1 MTAPNASYSQFTR
14 RRFLQLMGVAGLSA
28 LAGGSLAGCA
38 GGNSG
43 STADAPAA
51 VADLEQTDSVII
63 GVYSGDWEKSI
74 EQAALSAFADET
86 GIDVQVVS
94 GADAEWRTKLQAANG
109 KNVPYDLLILQ
120 PDSIQKAIDANLL
133 QDLDVEHVPNLA
145 NLFDSV
151 KTRFTVDDKL
161 YAAGFS
167 MGQLGIV
174 YRTDFGV
181 DPADQLGGP
190 VERRVLE
197 EPWHQP
203 ADVQRRP
210 AVLLEPD
217 RRRRPDIDGA
227 FAKDWSSSCPT
238 SPPTPTAPAPS
249 KRCLQRGDVAAVP
262 FWDGRAFAW
271 QAQGQP
277 IGFAYPTDGP
287 VAAIASWVIPQ
298 GAPNLAN
305 AYRLLDYLCQAEPQS
320 KYADLSFYGMCNK
333 NATYS
338 DDFLFESPGRRR
350 VLQQPGLD
358 RLQRGSREPGRLVH
372 ALAADHGLA
381 GTPHHLS
388 GRNVARVAAAPRK
401 TPRHRDRKAST
412 TP

>member
-1 MTAPNASYSQFTR
+1 MKAEQTRETTMTASYASTNQFTR

-28 LAGGSLAGCA
+28 LAGGSLAGC
-38 GGNSG
+38 G
-43 STADAPAA
+43 SASTTAPSDTPAA

-74 EQAALSAFADET
+74 EQAALNAFADET
-86 GIDVQVVS
+86 GIDVQVVA
-94 GADAEWRTKLQAANG
+94 GADAEWLTKLTAANG

-145 NLFDSV
+145 DLFDSA
-151 KTRFTVDDKL
+151 KTRFTVNDKL

-167 MGQLGIV
+167 MGQLGIA
-174 YRTDFGV
+174 YRTDKV
-181 DPADQLGGP
+181 ATPPTSWADLWGDDYAKSLGISPLTYSAG
-190 VERRVLE
+190 LQFF
-197 EPWHQP
+197 WSQTKNG
-203 ADVQRRP
+203 A
-210 AVLLEPD
+210 
-217 RRRRPDIDGA
+217 DIDGA
-227 FAKDWSSSCPT
+227 FAKFEQLKPNISSYPDGAGT
-238 SPPTPTAPAPS
+238 IQTL
-249 KRCLQRGDVAAVP
+249 LQRGDVAAVP

-338 DDFLFESPGRRR
+338 DDFLSKAQVGEEFYSKLDWVDYSVATPNLADWSTRW
-350 VLQQPGLD
+350 QQIMG
-358 RLQRGSREPGRLVH
+358 
-372 ALAADHGLA
+372 
-381 GTPHHLS
+381 
-388 GRNVARVAAAPRK
+388 
-401 TPRHRDRKAST
+401 
-412 TP
+412 

>member
-94 GADAEWRTKLQAANG
+94 GADAEWLTKLQAANG

-174 YRTDFGV
+174 YRTDLV
-181 DPADQLGGP
+181 STPPTSWADLWSDGFSKSLGISPLTYSAG
-190 VERRVLE
+190 LQFF
-197 EPWHQP
+197 WSQTDGG
-203 ADVQRRP
+203 A
-210 AVLLEPD
+210 
-217 RRRRPDIDGA
+217 DIDGA
-227 FAKDWSSSCPT
+227 FAKMEQLKPNISSYPDGAGT
-238 SPPTPTAPAPS
+238 IQTL
-249 KRCLQRGDVAAVP
+249 LQRGDVAAVP

-338 DDFLFESPGRRR
+338 DDFLSKAQVGEDFYNALDWVDYSVATPNLADWSTRW
-350 VLQQPGLD
+350 QQIMG
-358 RLQRGSREPGRLVH
+358 
-372 ALAADHGLA
+372 
-381 GTPHHLS
+381 
-388 GRNVARVAAAPRK
+388 
-401 TPRHRDRKAST
+401 
-412 TP
+412 

>member
-1 MTAPNASYSQFTR
+1 MTAYNFETNGLQTATNAAQANQFTR
-14 RRFLQLMGVAGLSA
+14 RRFLQLLGVAGLSA

-38 GGNSG
+38 GGS
-43 STADAPAA
+43 SAASSDAPSA

-74 EQAALSAFADET
+74 EQAALNAFADET

-94 GADAEWRTKLQAANG
+94 GADAEWLTKLSAANG

-133 QDLDVEHVPNLA
+133 QDLDAEHVPNLA
-145 NLFDSV
+145 DLFDSA
-151 KTRFTVDDKL
+151 KERFTVNDKL

-167 MGQLGIV
+167 MGQLGIA
-174 YRTDFGV
+174 YRTDKV
-181 DPADQLGGP
+181 ATPPTSWADLWGDEYAKSLGISPLTYSAG
-190 VERRVLE
+190 LQFF
-197 EPWHQP
+197 WSQTKKGT
-203 ADVQRRP
+203 
-210 AVLLEPD
+210 
-217 RRRRPDIDGA
+217 DIDGA
-227 FAKDWSSSCPT
+227 FSKFEQLKPNISSYPDGAGT
-238 SPPTPTAPAPS
+238 IQTL
-249 KRCLQRGDVAAVP
+249 LQRGDVAAVP

-305 AYRLLDYLCQAEPQS
+305 AYRLLDYLCQPEPQS

-338 DDFLFESPGRRR
+338 DDFLAKAQVGEEFYSKLDWVDYSVATPNLADWSTRW
-350 VLQQPGLD
+350 QQIMG
-358 RLQRGSREPGRLVH
+358 
-372 ALAADHGLA
+372 
-381 GTPHHLS
+381 
-388 GRNVARVAAAPRK
+388 
-401 TPRHRDRKAST
+401 
-412 TP
+412 

>member
-28 LAGGSLAGCA
+28 LAGGSLTGCA

-94 GADAEWRTKLQAANG
+94 GADAEWLTKLQAANG

-174 YRTDFGV
+174 YRTDLV
-181 DPADQLGGP
+181 STPPTSWADLWSDGFSKSLGISPLTYSAG
-190 VERRVLE
+190 LQFF
-197 EPWHQP
+197 WSQTDGG
-203 ADVQRRP
+203 A
-210 AVLLEPD
+210 
-217 RRRRPDIDGA
+217 DIDGA
-227 FAKDWSSSCPT
+227 FAKMEQLKPNISSYPDGAGT
-238 SPPTPTAPAPS
+238 IQTL
-249 KRCLQRGDVAAVP
+249 LQRGDVAAVP

-338 DDFLFESPGRRR
+338 DDFLSKAQVGEEFYNNLDWIDYSVATPNLADWSTRW
-350 VLQQPGLD
+350 QQIMG
-358 RLQRGSREPGRLVH
+358 
-372 ALAADHGLA
+372 
-381 GTPHHLS
+381 
-388 GRNVARVAAAPRK
+388 
-401 TPRHRDRKAST
+401 
-412 TP
+412 

>member
-1 MTAPNASYSQFTR
+1 MTAEQTRETTMTASYASTNQFTR

-28 LAGGSLAGCA
+28 LAGGSLAGCGSA
-38 GGNSG
+38 
-43 STADAPAA
+43 STAAPSDAPAA

-74 EQAALSAFADET
+74 EQAALNAFADET
-86 GIDVQVVS
+86 GIDVQVVA
-94 GADAEWRTKLQAANG
+94 GADAEWLTKLTAANG

-145 NLFDSV
+145 DLFDSA
-151 KTRFTVDDKL
+151 KTRFTVNDKL

-167 MGQLGIV
+167 MGQLGIA
-174 YRTDFGV
+174 YRTDKV
-181 DPADQLGGP
+181 ATPPTSWADLWGDDYAKSLGISPLTYSAG
-190 VERRVLE
+190 LQFF
-197 EPWHQP
+197 WSQTKNG
-203 ADVQRRP
+203 A
-210 AVLLEPD
+210 
-217 RRRRPDIDGA
+217 DIDGA
-227 FAKDWSSSCPT
+227 FAKFEQLKPNISSYPDGAGT
-238 SPPTPTAPAPS
+238 IQTL
-249 KRCLQRGDVAAVP
+249 LQRGDVAAVP

-338 DDFLFESPGRRR
+338 DDFLSKAQVGEEFYSKLDWVDYSVATPNLADWSTRW
-350 VLQQPGLD
+350 QQIMG
-358 RLQRGSREPGRLVH
+358 
-372 ALAADHGLA
+372 
-381 GTPHHLS
+381 
-388 GRNVARVAAAPRK
+388 
-401 TPRHRDRKAST
+401 
-412 TP
+412 

>member
-94 GADAEWRTKLQAANG
+94 GADAEWLTKLQAANG

-174 YRTDFGV
+174 YRTDLV
-181 DPADQLGGP
+181 STPPTSWADLWSDGFSKSLGISPLTYSAG
-190 VERRVLE
+190 LQFF
-197 EPWHQP
+197 WSQTDGG
-203 ADVQRRP
+203 A
-210 AVLLEPD
+210 
-217 RRRRPDIDGA
+217 DIDGA
-227 FAKDWSSSCPT
+227 FAKMEQLKPNISSYPDGAGT
-238 SPPTPTAPAPS
+238 IQTL
-249 KRCLQRGDVAAVP
+249 LQRGDVAAVP

-298 GAPNLAN
+298 SAPNLAN

-338 DDFLFESPGRRR
+338 DDFLSKAQVGEEFYNNLDWIDYSVATPNLADWSTRW
-350 VLQQPGLD
+350 QQIMG
-358 RLQRGSREPGRLVH
+358 
-372 ALAADHGLA
+372 
-381 GTPHHLS
+381 
-388 GRNVARVAAAPRK
+388 
-401 TPRHRDRKAST
+401 
-412 TP
+412 

>member
-1 MTAPNASYSQFTR
+1 MKAEQTRETTMTASYASTNQFTR

-28 LAGGSLAGCA
+28 LAGGSLAGC
-38 GGNSG
+38 G
-43 STADAPAA
+43 SASTTAPSDTPAA

-74 EQAALSAFADET
+74 EQAALNAFADET
-86 GIDVQVVS
+86 GIDVQVVA
-94 GADAEWRTKLQAANG
+94 GADAEWLTKLTAANG

-133 QDLDVEHVPNLA
+133 QGLDVEHVPNLA
-145 NLFDSV
+145 DLFDSA
-151 KTRFTVDDKL
+151 KTRFTVNDKL

-167 MGQLGIV
+167 MGQLGIA
-174 YRTDFGV
+174 YRTDKV
-181 DPADQLGGP
+181 ATPPTSWADLWGDDYAKSLGISPLTYSAG
-190 VERRVLE
+190 LQFF
-197 EPWHQP
+197 WSQTKNG
-203 ADVQRRP
+203 A
-210 AVLLEPD
+210 
-217 RRRRPDIDGA
+217 DIDGA
-227 FAKDWSSSCPT
+227 FAKFEQLKPNISSYPDGAGT
-238 SPPTPTAPAPS
+238 IQTL
-249 KRCLQRGDVAAVP
+249 LQRGDVAAVP

-338 DDFLFESPGRRR
+338 DDFLSKAQVGEEFYSKLDWVDYSVATPNLADWSTRW
-350 VLQQPGLD
+350 QQIMG
-358 RLQRGSREPGRLVH
+358 
-372 ALAADHGLA
+372 
-381 GTPHHLS
+381 
-388 GRNVARVAAAPRK
+388 
-401 TPRHRDRKAST
+401 
-412 TP
+412 

>member
-94 GADAEWRTKLQAANG
+94 GADAEWLTKLQAANG

-174 YRTDFGV
+174 YRTDLV
-181 DPADQLGGP
+181 STPPTSWADLWSDGFSKSLGISPLTYSAG
-190 VERRVLE
+190 LQFF
-197 EPWHQP
+197 WSQTDGG
-203 ADVQRRP
+203 A
-210 AVLLEPD
+210 
-217 RRRRPDIDGA
+217 DIDGA
-227 FAKDWSSSCPT
+227 FAKMEQLKPNISSYPDGAGT
-238 SPPTPTAPAPS
+238 IQTL
-249 KRCLQRGDVAAVP
+249 LQRGDVATVP

-338 DDFLFESPGRRR
+338 DDFLSKAQVGEEFYNNLDWIDYSVATPNLADWSTRW
-350 VLQQPGLD
+350 QQIMG
-358 RLQRGSREPGRLVH
+358 
-372 ALAADHGLA
+372 
-381 GTPHHLS
+381 
-388 GRNVARVAAAPRK
+388 
-401 TPRHRDRKAST
+401 
-412 TP
+412 

>member
-94 GADAEWRTKLQAANG
+94 GADAEWLTKLQAANG

-174 YRTDFGV
+174 YRTDLV
-181 DPADQLGGP
+181 STPPTSWADLWSDGFSKSLGISPLTYSAG
-190 VERRVLE
+190 LQFF
-197 EPWHQP
+197 WSQTDGG
-203 ADVQRRP
+203 A
-210 AVLLEPD
+210 
-217 RRRRPDIDGA
+217 DIDGT
-227 FAKDWSSSCPT
+227 FAKMEQLKPNISSYPDGAGT
-238 SPPTPTAPAPS
+238 IQTL
-249 KRCLQRGDVAAVP
+249 LQRGDVAAVP

-338 DDFLFESPGRRR
+338 DDFLSKAQVGEEFYNNLDWIDYSVATPNLADWSTRW
-350 VLQQPGLD
+350 QQIMG
-358 RLQRGSREPGRLVH
+358 
-372 ALAADHGLA
+372 
-381 GTPHHLS
+381 
-388 GRNVARVAAAPRK
+388 
-401 TPRHRDRKAST
+401 
-412 TP
+412 

>member
-1 MTAPNASYSQFTR
+1 MTASYASTNQFTR

-28 LAGGSLAGCA
+28 LAGGSLAGCGSA
-38 GGNSG
+38 
-43 STADAPAA
+43 STAAPSDAPAA

-74 EQAALSAFADET
+74 EQAALNAFADET
-86 GIDVQVVS
+86 GIDVQVVA
-94 GADAEWRTKLQAANG
+94 GADAEWLTKLTAANG
-109 KNVPYDLLILQ
+109 KNIPYDLLILQ

-145 NLFDSV
+145 DLFDSV
-151 KTRFTVDDKL
+151 KTRFTVNDKL

-167 MGQLGIV
+167 MGQLGIA
-174 YRTDFGV
+174 YRTDKV
-181 DPADQLGGP
+181 ATPPTSWADLWGDDYAKSLGISPLTYSAG
-190 VERRVLE
+190 LQFF
-197 EPWHQP
+197 WSQTKNG
-203 ADVQRRP
+203 A
-210 AVLLEPD
+210 
-217 RRRRPDIDGA
+217 DIDGA
-227 FAKDWSSSCPT
+227 FAKFEQLKPNISSYPDGAGT
-238 SPPTPTAPAPS
+238 IQTL
-249 KRCLQRGDVAAVP
+249 LQRGDVAAVP

-298 GAPNLAN
+298 GAPNPAN

-338 DDFLFESPGRRR
+338 DDFLSKAQVGEEFYSKLDWVDYSVATPNLADWSTRW
-350 VLQQPGLD
+350 QQIMG
-358 RLQRGSREPGRLVH
+358 
-372 ALAADHGLA
+372 
-381 GTPHHLS
+381 
-388 GRNVARVAAAPRK
+388 
-401 TPRHRDRKAST
+401 
-412 TP
+412 

>member
-1 MTAPNASYSQFTR
+1 MTASYASTNQFTR

-28 LAGGSLAGCA
+28 LAGGSLAGCGSA
-38 GGNSG
+38 
-43 STADAPAA
+43 STAAPSDAPAA

-74 EQAALSAFADET
+74 EQAALNAFADET
-86 GIDVQVVS
+86 GIDVQVVA
-94 GADAEWRTKLQAANG
+94 GADAEWLTKITAANG

-133 QDLDVEHVPNLA
+133 QDLDIEHVPNLA
-145 NLFDSV
+145 DLFDSV
-151 KTRFTVDDKL
+151 KTRFTVNDKL

-167 MGQLGIV
+167 MGQLGIA
-174 YRTDFGV
+174 YRTDKV
-181 DPADQLGGP
+181 ATPPTSWADLWSDDYAKSLGISPLTYSAG
-190 VERRVLE
+190 LQFF
-197 EPWHQP
+197 WSQTKNG
-203 ADVQRRP
+203 A
-210 AVLLEPD
+210 
-217 RRRRPDIDGA
+217 DIDGA
-227 FAKDWSSSCPT
+227 FAKFEQLKPNISSYPDGAGT
-238 SPPTPTAPAPS
+238 IQTL
-249 KRCLQRGDVAAVP
+249 LQRGDVAAVP

-277 IGFAYPTDGP
+277 IGFAYPTDDP

-338 DDFLFESPGRRR
+338 DDFLSKAQVGEEFYSKLDWVDYSVATPNLADWSTRW
-350 VLQQPGLD
+350 QQIMG
-358 RLQRGSREPGRLVH
+358 
-372 ALAADHGLA
+372 
-381 GTPHHLS
+381 
-388 GRNVARVAAAPRK
+388 
-401 TPRHRDRKAST
+401 
-412 TP
+412 

>member
-1 MTAPNASYSQFTR
+1 MKAEQTRETTMTASYASTNQFTR

-28 LAGGSLAGCA
+28 LAGGSLAGC
-38 GGNSG
+38 G
-43 STADAPAA
+43 SASTTAPSDAPAA

-74 EQAALSAFADET
+74 EQAALNAFADET
-86 GIDVQVVS
+86 GIDVQVVA
-94 GADAEWRTKLQAANG
+94 GADAEWLTKLTAANG

-145 NLFDSV
+145 DLFDSA
-151 KTRFTVDDKL
+151 KTRFTVNDKL

-167 MGQLGIV
+167 MGQLGIA
-174 YRTDFGV
+174 YRTDKV
-181 DPADQLGGP
+181 ATPPTSWADLWGDDYAKSLGISPLTYSAG
-190 VERRVLE
+190 LQFF
-197 EPWHQP
+197 WSQTKNG
-203 ADVQRRP
+203 A
-210 AVLLEPD
+210 
-217 RRRRPDIDGA
+217 DIDGA
-227 FAKDWSSSCPT
+227 FAKFEQLKPNISSYPDGAGT
-238 SPPTPTAPAPS
+238 IQTL
-249 KRCLQRGDVAAVP
+249 LQRGDVAAVP

-338 DDFLFESPGRRR
+338 DDFLSKAQVGEEFYSKLDWVDYSVATPNLADWSTRW
-350 VLQQPGLD
+350 QQIMG
-358 RLQRGSREPGRLVH
+358 
-372 ALAADHGLA
+372 
-381 GTPHHLS
+381 
-388 GRNVARVAAAPRK
+388 
-401 TPRHRDRKAST
+401 
-412 TP
+412 